1 MQKFFFFIC
10 VFVSFLLSIQS
21 YAAVITVDANH
32 PSAGMYKNLKDAHDA
47 ANSGDTILV
56 YPFAGEYDAIEV
68 TKKLRILGRGWF
80 HVPGTNIATT
90 ISGSMKFSA
99 GSEGS
104 SLEGF
109 RHAFKVYIDANNIL
123 IKRNDLD
130 YISVLS
136 NHTGIIIMQ
145 NIFVTSYFHH
155 SLINLSNN
163 NEVLITNNVI
173 NNHYNQIR
181 NTCLGISA
189 SSDSIKINITYNLIY
204 VARENDDNK
213 ALCITNSNYY
223 VANNIIVSGK
233 VSPKTSL
240 GFQNNIC
247 NSYQL
252 EPSNGNIINVDIN
265 LVYGESYK
273 LKENSPAIGAGTNGT
288 DIGIYGGSTPFVL
301 GGYPSIPRI
310 VNIEADHLGTK
321 SHGLDVKIKATTVR
335 E

>member
-1 MQKFFFFIC
+1 MQKFFFLIC

-56 YPFAGEYDAIEV
+56 YPHGVSYSAIEIS
-68 TKKLRILGRGWF
+68 KKLRIVGRGWYD
-80 HVPGTNIATT
+80 VPGKKISTI
-90 ISGSMKFSA
+90 ISGTMEFIK

-109 RHAFKVYIDANNIL
+109 EYDFFVTIDANNIT
-123 IKRNDLD
+123 IKRNDLSQI
-130 YISVLS
+130 YVESGHS
-136 NHTGIIIMQ
+136 GTIIMQ
-145 NIFVTSYFHH
+145 NYIYSKRSKSYIIYV
-155 SLINLSNN
+155 SYN
-163 NEVLITNNVI
+163 NEIFIANNVI
-173 NNHYNQIR
+173 INSSFSTGTDYAIK
-181 NTCLGISA
+181 A
-189 SSDSIKINITYNLIY
+189 SSNLITINLIHNIISGHDY
-204 VARENDDNK
+204 SLYIND
-213 ALCITNSNYY
+213 SNYY
-223 VANNIIVSGK
+223 VANNIIKFGTI
-233 VSPKTSL
+233 SPKDYS
-240 GFQNNIC
+240 GFHNNIC
-247 NSYQL
+247 NSDQL
-252 EPSNGNIINVDIN
+252 HTYNGNIINVDMN
-265 LVYGESYK
+265 AVYNSNNWYK
-273 LKENSPAIGAGTNGT
+273 LKENSPAIGAGTNGV

>member
-56 YPFAGEYDAIEV
+56 YPFAGSYNAIDV
-68 TKKLRILGRGWF
+68 TKKLKIIGRGWY
-80 HVPGTNIATT
+80 HVPISNLSTT
-90 ISGSMKFSA
+90 ISGTMQFLP
-99 GSEGS
+99 GSGGS

-109 RHAFKVYIDANNIL
+109 RHAFWVTIDANNIT

-130 YISVLS
+130 HIEVQS
-136 NHTGIIIMQ
+136 NHTGSVIIQ
-145 NIFVTSYFHH
+145 NLFDTYLID
-155 SLINLSNN
+155 SLIN
-163 NEVLITNNVI
+163 VF
-173 NNHYNQIR
+173 
-181 NTCLGISA
+181 
-189 SSDSIKINITYNLIY
+189 
-204 VARENDDNK
+204 NDND
-213 ALCITNSNYY
+213 IFI
-223 VANNIIVSGK
+223 ANNIFINRIDNYGGTFGIHASSNTISINIIYNYMSIGRFYALTLDSSNYSVTNNIIANGD

-240 GFQNNIC
+240 GFSNNIS
-247 NSYQL
+247 NSDQL
-252 EPSNGNIINVDIN
+252 KTSNGNMINVN
-265 LVYGESYK
+265 MSTVYGNSYK
-273 LKENSPAIGAGTNGT
+273 LIENSPAIGAGTNGT

-310 VNIEADHLGTK
+310 VDIEADHLGTK